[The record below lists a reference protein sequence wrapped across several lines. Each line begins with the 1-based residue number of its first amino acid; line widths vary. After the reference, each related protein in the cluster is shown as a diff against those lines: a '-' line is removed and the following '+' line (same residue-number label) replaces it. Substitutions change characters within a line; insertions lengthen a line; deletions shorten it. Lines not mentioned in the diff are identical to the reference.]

1 MIEKIYRILAMVL
14 LAVVA
19 GGCVYDY
26 EPSDD
31 DIQGLDSPLV
41 VIDGDIVVGG
51 KTAVSVSYTSSL
63 AEEEVEVPLGASV
76 WVEDSNGEIWHGEE
90 LDGELNRFEVDT
102 RGLSTQGTYRLG
114 VSIPGRGEYFSE
126 FKKVLVSPAID
137 SITWSVASDRSY
149 ARVEVTTHN
158 SNSGE
163 KLYCKW
169 NYTENWE
176 SYALYPAIIDYDYK
190 YGRMVELSEEEIAS
204 RQFCFS
210 CAESVQTHIANT
222 EKLSDNLISKFV
234 VNNIPNV
241 DSRLMGL
248 YAILVRQTALDKEA
262 YIYWENVKKNSS
274 EAGGLFAP
282 QPSEVKGNLESATV
296 PGEIVIGY
304 VNVTTQTDMRVFIDW
319 SEEGIYSSNC
329 EPILVYS
336 GPEVT
341 DADKEDPGP
350 VYWNTYYNEGYR
362 PIRYPDSEDPSK
374 AKPAALWALE
384 KCTNCKSYS
393 NGSRPEFW
401 PSDR

>member
-1 MIEKIYRILAMVL
+1 MIGKFYRVLAMVL

-51 KTAVSVSYTSSL
+51 KTAISISYTSSL
-63 AEEEVEVPLGASV
+63 VEDEIEVPLGASV
-76 WVEDSNGEIWHGEE
+76 WVEESNGEIWHGEE
-90 LDGELNRFEVDT
+90 LEGVLNRFEIDT
-102 RGLSTQGTYRLG
+102 RELSKEGTYRLG

-176 SYALYPAIIDYDYK
+176 SYALYPATIDYDYK

-248 YAILVRQTALDKEA
+248 YTILVKQTALGKTE
-262 YIYWENVKKNSS
+262 SS
-274 EAGGLFAP
+274 
-282 QPSEVKGNLESATV
+282 S
-296 PGEIVIGY
+296 
-304 VNVTTQTDMRVFIDW
+304 
-319 SEEGIYSSNC
+319 
-329 EPILVYS
+329 
-336 GPEVT
+336 
-341 DADKEDPGP
+341 
-350 VYWNTYYNEGYR
+350 
-362 PIRYPDSEDPSK
+362 
-374 AKPAALWALE
+374 
-384 KCTNCKSYS
+384 
-393 NGSRPEFW
+393 
-401 PSDR
+401 